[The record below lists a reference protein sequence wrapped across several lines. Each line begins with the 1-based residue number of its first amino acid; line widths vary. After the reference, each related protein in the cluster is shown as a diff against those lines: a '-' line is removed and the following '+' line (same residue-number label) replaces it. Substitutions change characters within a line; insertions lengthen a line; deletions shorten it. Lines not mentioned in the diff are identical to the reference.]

1 MNRSD
6 RLFPRLALAGVLAC
20 ALAVGACGR
29 KGPLDP
35 PPGGA
40 PDAAQTTSEQTASE
54 PGGAPNLL
62 QRPDQRPAQPAV
74 QGRNRTIPLDAL
86 LN

>member
-20 ALAVGACGR
+20 ALALGACGR

-40 PDAAQTTSEQTASE
+40 PNVEQTTSNE
-54 PGGAPNLL
+54 GGAPNLL
-62 QRPDQRPAQPAV
+62 QRPNQTAGQPAI
-74 QGRNRTIPLDAL
+74 QGRDRTIPLDAL